1 MFPSFLKYTILIVV
15 FVIFFIGNGNVHL
28 FDWDE
33 INFAECAREM
43 IISGNYAY
51 PTIAY
56 QPFYEKPPLFFW
68 IQTIS
73 MKIFGINEFAARF
86 PNALVGLFVILIL
99 YRYGKKYFLKH
110 NAYLWP
116 FMYVSG
122 LLPFLYFKSGIIDP
136 WFNFFMFIS
145 IVEYY
150 LYLTNKRFAN
160 FFISSISLALAVL
173 TKGPVGIL
181 IVSFCVFA
189 MDFIFQRNVLFSVL
203 NSLKHLIFVI
213 LVTGAYVWYL
223 IQSGNEDFIHEFIR
237 YQVRLFSTEDSG
249 HGGPFWFH
257 VPVLFFGC
265 FPASFFAILRLRKS
279 RLDENKKFSL
289 VMLISLLWVLL
300 IFSIVKTKIVHYSS
314 FCYFPISWFAAE
326 YLNKVLTSGRFR
338 LNFNW
343 IYFFFLFLIMLIVAL
358 GILLKYWTSL
368 FSYLINDNMIN
379 ANRAFLG
386 KDSFGF
392 FLFALFC
399 LLNVTVILIRWNFNY
414 NSLIFSIAVYSLLFI
429 SSIFYLVPRI
439 EILSQRGLIEIF
451 KIVNVYDAYTET
463 LNFKSYAYFFYA
475 ERMPRHY
482 QNKEILSKLQ
492 NTQGEFVSF
501 NHKYQNVL
509 LTNDFNSPQ
518 ILIYKGVA
526 TEDEISQYAKYKVI
540 KTNFGYT
547 LFLKPKI
554 H

>member
-1 MFPSFLKYTILIVV
+1 M
-15 FVIFFIGNGNVHL
+15 

-51 PTIAY
+51 PTMAY

-68 IQTIS
+68 LQTLS

-86 PNALVGLFVILIL
+86 PNALVGLFVIIIL
-99 YRYGKKYFLKH
+99 YRYGKKYFFKH

-145 IVEYY
+145 IMEYY
-150 LYLTNKRFAN
+150 LYLINKRLTN
-160 FFISSISLALAVL
+160 FFISSISLALAVM

-189 MDFIFQRNVLFSVL
+189 MDFIFRRNVFFAIL
-203 NSLKHLIFVI
+203 NSMKHLSFVI
-213 LVTGAYVWYL
+213 LVSGFYVWFL
-223 IQSGNEDFIHEFIR
+223 IQSGNESFIYEFIR

-249 HGGPFWFH
+249 HGGPFWYH
-257 VPVLFFGC
+257 IPVLFFGC

-279 RLDENKKFSL
+279 SLDENKKFSI
-289 VMLISLLWVLL
+289 VMLITLIWVLL
-300 IFSIVKTKIVHYSS
+300 IFSVVKTKIVHYSS
-314 FCYFPISWFAAE
+314 FCYFPISWFAAD
-326 YLNKVLTSGRFR
+326 YLNKMISSGRFR
-338 LNFNW
+338 LNFRW
-343 IYFFFLFLIMLIVAL
+343 LYFFFLFLIMLVLCL
-358 GILLKYWTSL
+358 GILLKYWTSA
-368 FSYLINDNMIN
+368 FSHLIHDNMIN

-386 KDSFGF
+386 TDSVTF
-392 FLFALFC
+392 FLFALVW
-399 LLNVTVILIRWNFNY
+399 LLTVTGFLIRWNFNY
-414 NSLIFSIAVYSLLFI
+414 NALIFSIAGYSLLFI
-429 SSIFYLVPRI
+429 FTIFYLVPRI

-451 KIVNVYDAYTET
+451 KIVKNYDAYTET

-475 ERMPRHY
+475 ERLPEHY
-482 QNKEILSKLQ
+482 QNKEILSKMQ
-492 NTQGEFVSF
+492 KTQGEFVSY
-501 NHKYQNVL
+501 NHKYQYVL
-509 LTNDFNSPQ
+509 LTNDFNRPQ
-518 ILIYKGVA
+518 IFVYKGA
-526 TEDEISQYAKYKVI
+526 AAHDIISQYAKYNII

-547 LFLKPKI
+547 LFLKTII